1 FMNVIDEYLIYI
13 SSVLNL
19 SQNTQKSYC
28 EDITDFINFTSLNYG
43 ISRENFSK
51 NFSKIDTF
59 LIRRYVSEKSRQNKK
74 KTTINRKL
82 SSLSSMFEYFLKND
96 YIDANPFDNI
106 SRQKTEKTL
115 PKFLYYHQVKEFLES
130 IPCDSYESLRDRAIF
145 ELIYSSGLRISEA
158 CNLKKSNFDFYG
170 KTITFTGKGSK
181 DRQVPVGEIA
191 VDYVLKLIEQNGVNH
206 PGSEHIF
213 LNPSGEPLSD
223 RSVRRIINE
232 YFDKLSFQKK
242 VSPHVLRHSF
252 ATHLLENGADIRQV
266 QELLGHKSLST
277 TQIYTHLTQERLKM
291 VYNKAHPRA

>member
-1 FMNVIDEYLIYI
+1 MNVIDEYLIYI

-19 SQNTQKSYC
+19 SQNTQKSYS
-28 EDITDFINFTSLNYG
+28 EDISDFIAFTSAHYG
-43 ISRENFSK
+43 VTKENFSE
-51 NFSKIDTF
+51 NFPKIDTF
-59 LIRRYVSEKSRQNKK
+59 LIRRFVGEKNKLSRK

-82 SSLSSMFEYFLKND
+82 SSLSSMFDYFLKND
-96 YIDANPFDNI
+96 YIDANPFCNI
-106 SRQKTEKTL
+106 SRQKADKPL

-130 IPCDSYESLRDRAIF
+130 IPCGDYESLRDRAIF

-158 CNLKKSNFDFYG
+158 CNLKLTDIDFYT
-170 KTITFTGKGSK
+170 KTITFIGKGSK
-181 DRQVPVGEIA
+181 ERQVPVGDIA
-191 VDYVLKLIEQNGVNH
+191 MSFVVKLIAGNKTSH
-206 PGSEHIF
+206 PGAEHIF
-213 LNPSGEPLSD
+213 LNPEGGALSD
-223 RSVRRIINE
+223 RSVRRIING

-291 VYNKAHPRA
+291 IYNKAHPRA